1 MVALY
6 KERSIILGT
15 QNKILK
21 GKKRAK
27 ELRAIT
33 KFISNVNKYLS
44 EMKIKQSY
52 LSMVTGIDKNKMS
65 RLLTGSQEESG
76 TDMEKIARG
85 LGKSIGFFLKES
97 MSISQVGS
105 SSMNKIAFYAG
116 EPSKKQEQ
124 IAKQLVELMENIDE
138 VISANSRFENIARS

>member
-1 MVALY
+1 M
-6 KERSIILGT
+6 
-15 QNKILK
+15 
-21 GKKRAK
+21 
-27 ELRAIT
+27 T

-76 TDMEKIARG
+76 TDMEHG

-97 MSISQVGS
+97 MSISQV
-105 SSMNKIAFYAG
+105 
-116 EPSKKQEQ
+116 
-124 IAKQLVELMENIDE
+124 E
-138 VISANSRFENIARS
+138 VLQ

>member
-1 MVALY
+1 M
-6 KERSIILGT
+6 
-15 QNKILK
+15 
-21 GKKRAK
+21 
-27 ELRAIT
+27 T

-85 LGKSIGFFLKES
+85 TWEKYWIFFER
-97 MSISQVGS
+97 I
-105 SSMNKIAFYAG
+105 Y
-116 EPSKKQEQ
+116 
-124 IAKQLVELMENIDE
+124 ELSTGRKFFNE
-138 VISANSRFENIARS
+138 

>member
-1 MVALY
+1 M
-6 KERSIILGT
+6 
-15 QNKILK
+15 
-21 GKKRAK
+21 
-27 ELRAIT
+27 T

-97 MSISQVGS
+97 M
-105 SSMNKIAFYAG
+105 NKIAFYAG

>member
-1 MVALY
+1 M
-6 KERSIILGT
+6 
-15 QNKILK
+15 
-21 GKKRAK
+21 
-27 ELRAIT
+27 T

-97 MSISQVGS
+97 MSISQVVS

>member
-27 ELRAIT
+27 ELRAMT

-116 EPSKKQEQ
+116 EHSKKQEQ
-124 IAKQLVELMENIDE
+124 IAKQ
-138 VISANSRFENIARS
+138 